1 MLKTLVISFLVILLV
16 AGIALLIWTI
26 VDAHQ
31 RQRNN
36 QPRRKYWF
44 ACLMAAL
51 IGILFPIRFVLSTPA
66 FVILLSLTM
75 ATLFVLRWWMYAGPE
90 QYRKEPLAY
99 IPFGLITLLIAAAF
113 AFIHLAD
120 IGSSV
125 IVAVFFVGI
134 AGVGVLLK
142 TDFIMGNTP
151 QHYYR
156 AGNSTII
163 LGAAFAC
170 LSPWEPLVLLPTGIL
185 LVIYG
190 LFCCWYARFLANKTK
205 HKLAEST
212 SR

>member
-1 MLKTLVISFLVILLV
+1 MLKTLVISFLVILQV
-16 AGIALLIWTI
+16 VSVALLVWTI

-36 QPRRKYWF
+36 QPRNKYKF
-44 ACLMAAL
+44 ACLMTAT
-51 IGILFPIRFVLSTPA
+51 IGVMVPIRFVLSAPA
-66 FVILLSLTM
+66 FIILLSLTM
-75 ATLFVLRWWMYAGPE
+75 TTLFMLRRWMHAAPE

-99 IPFGLITLLIAAAF
+99 IPFGLIALLIAAAF
-113 AFIHLAD
+113 AFIRMPD

-134 AGVGVLLK
+134 AGVGTLLK
-142 TDFIMGNTP
+142 TDFLMGNTP

-156 AGNSTII
+156 AGSSTII
-163 LGAAFAC
+163 LGVAFAC
-170 LSPWEPLVLLPTGIL
+170 LSLWEPLALLPTGIL

-190 LFCCWYARFLANKTK
+190 FFSYWYARFLANKTK
-205 HKLAEST
+205 HMLTERI